1 MTSILEHSFNFNGF
15 NCYVIMRHMGDSC
28 YRCGY
33 VQVPK
38 RLPINT
44 ASIDC
49 HGGITYEYEEAP
61 SPLEIDDE
69 SKWYIGFD
77 CAHAFDTT
85 DFWILDRVS
94 DELRQIVG
102 QILSEESE
110 ES

>member
-15 NCYVIMRHMGDSC
+15 NCYVILRHIGKSA

-33 VQVPK
+33 MQVSK

-44 ASIDC
+44 AKIDC
-49 HGGITYEYEEAP
+49 HGGGITYAHK
-61 SPLEIDDE
+61 E
-69 SKWYIGFD
+69 S
-77 CAHAFDTT
+77 
-85 DFWILDRVS
+85 VS

-110 ES
+110 D

>member
-15 NCYVIMRHMGDSC
+15 NCYVIMRHMGDSY

-38 RLPINT
+38 NIAINT

-49 HGGITYEYEEAP
+49 HGGIAYAYEEAP
-61 SPLEIDDE
+61 SPLEIDDKN
-69 SKWYIGFD
+69 KWYIGFD
-77 CAHAFDTT
+77 TT
-85 DFWILDRVS
+85 DFWTLGRVS
-94 DELRQIVG
+94 DEIRQIVG

-110 ES
+110 E

>member
-15 NCYVIMRHMGDSC
+15 NCYVILRHMGKSA

-33 VQVPK
+33 VQVSK

-44 ASIDC
+44 ASINC
-49 HGGITYEYEEAP
+49 HGGITYANKEAP
-61 SPLEIDDE
+61 SPLEIDNKD
-69 SKWYIGFD
+69 KRYIGFD

-85 DFWILDRVS
+85 DFWTVDRVS

-102 QILSEESE
+102 QILSGESE
-110 ES
+110 EN

>member
-1 MTSILEHSFNFNGF
+1 MISTLEHSFNFNGF
-15 NCYVIMRHMGDSC
+15 NCYVILRRIDDIV

-33 VQVPK
+33 VQIPK
-38 RLPINT
+38 GICVDT
-44 ASIDC
+44 ANIDC
-49 HGGITYEYEEAP
+49 HGGITYAYKEAP

-85 DFWILDRVS
+85 DFWTVSRVS
-94 DELRQIVG
+94 EELIHIVG
-102 QILSEESE
+102 QILNEESE